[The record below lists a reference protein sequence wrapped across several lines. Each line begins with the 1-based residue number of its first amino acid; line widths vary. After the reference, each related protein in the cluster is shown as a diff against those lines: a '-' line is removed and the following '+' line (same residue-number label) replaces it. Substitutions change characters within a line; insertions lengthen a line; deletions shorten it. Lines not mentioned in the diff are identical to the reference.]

1 MTLFYIKKEE
11 DSLYFR
17 YFIKIVDSDMYVIGL
32 LWIELRKLKHF
43 VLDGSGH
50 FGYNMLSKTAE
61 R

>member
-1 MTLFYIKKEE
+1 
-11 DSLYFR
+11 
-17 YFIKIVDSDMYVIGL
+17 MYVIGL